1 MKKNVKFFK
10 EIRLEETNQESNVFI
25 DTLCVYRELKNG
37 WKGGEEYNYLTPETT
52 KELEGVFDIKLNIPS
67 KGGASL
73 WRLKKAAEAEKFY
86 DEGTTLHRKEVMAV
100 WPPIE
105 EEIDWSFFSDLDD

>member
-1 MKKNVKFFK
+1 MKKFK
-10 EIRLEETNQESNVFI
+10 EICIKKTTQEINIFI
-25 DTLCVYRELKNG
+25 GTLCVYRELKNG
-37 WKGGEEYNYLTPETT
+37 WEGGDEYNDLTPEVT

-86 DEGTTLHRKEVMAV
+86 DEGITLRRKEVMAV

-105 EEIDWSFFSDLDD
+105 EKIDWSFFSDLDD

>member
-1 MKKNVKFFK
+1 MKKNIKFFNK
-10 EIRLEETNQESNVFI
+10 IRLEETKQEINIFI
-25 DTLCVYRELKNG
+25 DTLCVYRELLNG
-37 WKGGEEYNYLTPETT
+37 WEGGDEYNNFTPEDGE
-52 KELEGVFDIKLNIPS
+52 KIEGVFNIKLNIPS
-67 KGGASL
+67 KGGESL

-86 DEGTTLHRKEVMAV
+86 EERIILRRKEVMAV